1 MVKAAEAVAVTVT
14 EPPRLTEEPLIVIE
28 LLVNDALAML
38 LKVFVEP
45 EIDLL
50 VNVCVPVKVTT
61 VESIAMVTG
70 VEPL

>member
-1 MVKAAEAVAVTVT
+1 MT
-14 EPPRLTEEPLIVIE
+14 ESPRLTEEPLIVME
-28 LLVNDALAML
+28 LFVNDALEML

-50 VNVCVPVKVTT
+50 VNVCEPVKVAT